1 MSNRGALHLHHVGY
15 AAKNIDSIRD
25 LYVNRYGYEICTQV
39 IHDPLQT
46 ALVQFL
52 RLSRATNPTWNSSRR
67 MRPESALASATQRGG
82 GLNHLCFTCSQ
93 LEPAIEH
100 LETMQMKLI
109 SEPKLAVA
117 FGGRRICWLVGLD
130 RVPIELVERRDETD
144 LCIPGLATADDVP
157 VHSGSST

>member
-1 MSNRGALHLHHVGY
+1 MSDRGALRLHHVGY
-15 AAKNIDSIRD
+15 AAKNIDTIRD
-25 LYVNRYGYEICTQV
+25 LYVNRYGYEICTPV

-52 RLSRATNPTWNSSRR
+52 RLAGDQSYLELVTPD
-67 MRPESALASATQRGG
+67 RPESALALATQRGG
-82 GLNHLCFTCSQ
+82 GLNHLCFTCGR